1 MNAALDT
8 ELTRLLGCRYPIVQT
23 AMGWIADA
31 KLVAATS
38 NAGGFGFLAAA
49 TMSTAELE
57 AALAKLRDL
66 TPHRF
71 GVNFHMFQPNAHE
84 VIELVV
90 TNRDRVRAVSY
101 GRGPDAATIRR
112 FKDAGVLCMPT
123 VGALKHA
130 QKAVELGADII
141 TVQGAEG
148 GGHTGSVPTTLL
160 LPQVLDAVKVPVV
173 AAGGFHSGRGLA
185 GALAFGAA
193 GIAMG
198 TRFLMTAESPVPRA
212 TLQKYLDVNDPAR
225 IRASTVVDGLPQR
238 MIDNPYL
245 LALERGGPLRRLFTA
260 LVSAWKW
267 KARTGMSIA
276 HMVKTFFAALREGD
290 SATQTLMAANAPV
303 LIQRAMVEGRPD
315 EGVLPSGQV
324 AAVITAL
331 PTVAE
336 VISGIVQEAEA
347 RLAALLPS
355 PLAGEG
361 PGERGPLPEAQ
372 HGAPSARRPL
382 SPTPPPRGGRG
393 YGTSS

>member
-1 MNAALDT
+1 LSSALNT
-8 ELTRLLGCRYPIVQT
+8 VLCERLGCRYPVVQT
-23 AMGWIADA
+23 AMGWVADA
-31 KLVAATS
+31 NLVAATS

-49 TMSTAELE
+49 TIKAENLE
-57 AALAKLRDL
+57 AEILKVKGL
-66 TPHRF
+66 TDRPF
-71 GVNFHMFQPNAHE
+71 GINFHMFQPNAQQ
-84 VIELVV
+84 VIEL
-90 TNRDRVRAVSY
+90 TLKHKLRAISY
-101 GRGPDAATIRR
+101 GRGPDAKTIAR
-112 FKDAGVLCMPT
+112 FKQAGVLCMPT

-173 AAGGFHSGRGLA
+173 AAGGFYNGRGLA

-212 TLQKYLDVNDPAR
+212 TLQKYLEVKDPAKV
-225 IRASTVVDGLPQR
+225 RASTAVDGMPQR

-245 LALERGGPLRRLFTA
+245 LRLESGGLLHRLFVA
-260 LVSAWKW
+260 LSSAWAW
-267 KARTGMSIA
+267 RAHTNMTIGHMISTAFKALG
-276 HMVKTFFAALREGD
+276 EGD
-290 SATQTLMAANAPV
+290 SAIQTMMAANAPV

-324 AAVITAL
+324 ASNIDSL

-336 VISGIVQEAEA
+336 LIAGIVAEAEA
-347 RLAALLPS
+347 RLSALQARPNTSGIAA
-355 PLAGEG
+355 
-361 PGERGPLPEAQ
+361 
-372 HGAPSARRPL
+372 
-382 SPTPPPRGGRG
+382 
-393 YGTSS
+393 